1 MSSATLGSTARES
14 ASAYDRWAP
23 DYDHCENKT
32 RDLDGIALRAQDLDM
47 AGKEVVEFGCG
58 TGRHTKHFLDKFGE
72 HIVKYTAMD
81 ASEVIDAFF
90 FSQFEM
96 VCYVCFKHWFGLIYL
111 EVHVKS
117 HGSFFTNSWVKETC
131 SAFLSSESLHDRDPH
146 SWLDTPLQ
154 PGAPL
159 SLKMILT
166 Q

>member
-14 ASAYDRWAP
+14 ASAYDRWAS

-58 TGRHTKHFLDKFGE
+58 TGRHTMHFLDKFGE

-81 ASEVIDAFF
+81 ASEVIDTFF

-96 VCYVCFKHWFGLIYL
+96 ACYVNLCVFHTLVCFDLFRGSCQVSWQFFHKQLDQRNLFSIPVSRILARQRSTFLASGLTHLCNL
-111 EVHVKS
+111 EH
-117 HGSFFTNSWVKETC
+117 
-131 SAFLSSESLHDRDPH
+131 L
-146 SWLDTPLQ
+146 
-154 PGAPL
+154 
-159 SLKMILT
+159 LT
-166 Q
+166 